1 MTVQEMRYILS
12 EARAEQ
18 KVKIRELD
26 KIGLRYSDWDKA
38 VYRRGDTKV
47 SVMARVAEAL
57 GYELVLLRRR
67 EDA

>member
-12 EARAEQ
+12 EARAAQ

-26 KIGLRYSDWDKA
+26 KIGLKYADWDKA

-47 SVMARVAEAL
+47 SVMAKVAESL
-57 GYELVLLRRR
+57 GYELVLRRR